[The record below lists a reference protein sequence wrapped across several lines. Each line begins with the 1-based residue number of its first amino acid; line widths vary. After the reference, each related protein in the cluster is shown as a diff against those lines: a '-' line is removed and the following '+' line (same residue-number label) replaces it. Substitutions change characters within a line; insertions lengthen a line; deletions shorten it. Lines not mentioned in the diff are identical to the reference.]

1 MESNAA
7 VTLQFEDPGIKI
19 ICFENMC
26 EFVNEQMN
34 KLFNQVLLINVKF
47 LFLNILKTKCNSV
60 QERAFLPFLTLSL
73 QIFTK
78 KKFTLIKST

>member
-60 QERAFLPFLTLSL
+60 QERVKNALSRTLL
-73 QIFTK
+73 R
-78 KKFTLIKST
+78 